1 MTIGSQ
7 FLSRLLN
14 EAKKDEKNGFTFDR
28 SVEAMKR
35 AMRDIGGEGNY
46 ADKIAEVFS
55 MVGIPGMYLNK
66 PEVRESVIEGAQ
78 NLKSKPARVRA
89 FLALHSALSTFHGT
103 TPIVEAKAKKSE
115 CYVDFDEDTELWCV
129 FNEAGKALSSY
140 AAKSDAVRDCAN
152 RNGLNEA
159 KAKSGEDD
167 LEGNLF
173 QQTVEEILVTL
184 GLPEEMVGSGAK
196 ASIKTGLR
204 RMVSKLRADSSVKS
218 AFVTFARLAGIKAH
232 DKIVGAKKSIMEPK
246 EPVTEAEEIDAQA
259 PAINM
264 SDIIGTARTIFGHM
278 GLNLD
283 DDSIIKLVNR
293 QAFVN
298 SVKVACRDAKVK
310 QAMAAFLRAV
320 K

>member
-7 FLSRLLN
+7 FLSRMLN
-14 EAKKDEKNGFTFDR
+14 EAKKDEKKGFTFDR

-89 FLALHSALSTFHGT
+89 FLALHSALSSFHGT
-103 TPIVEAKAKKSE
+103 TPIVEAKAS
-115 CYVDFDEDTELWCV
+115 
-129 FNEAGKALSSY
+129 
-140 AAKSDAVRDCAN
+140 
-152 RNGLNEA
+152 
-159 KAKSGEDD
+159 KSGEDD

-196 ASIKTGLR
+196 ASIKTGLK
-204 RMVSKLRADSSVKS
+204 RMVSKLRADSTVKS

-232 DKIVGAKKSIMEPK
+232 DKIVGAKKSMMEPK
-246 EPVTEAEEIDAQA
+246 EPVTEAEEVDAQA
-259 PAINM
+259 PAVKM
-264 SDIIGTARTIFGHM
+264 SDLMGTARTIFEHM

-283 DDSIIKLVNR
+283 DDSVIKLVNR
-293 QAFVN
+293 QAFIN
-298 SVKVACRDAKVK
+298 SVKTACRDAKVK
-310 QAMAAFLRAV
+310 QAMAAFLRTV